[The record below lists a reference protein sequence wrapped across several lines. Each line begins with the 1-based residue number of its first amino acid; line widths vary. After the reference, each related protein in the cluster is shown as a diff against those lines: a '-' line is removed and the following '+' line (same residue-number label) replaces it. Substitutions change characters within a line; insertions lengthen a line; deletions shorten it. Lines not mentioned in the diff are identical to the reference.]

1 MEVRDFIWVIPLV
14 VLAISLIAAFVVCR
28 KIAPAFAKTRLGI
41 DIQNYDPQNT
51 SEEVA
56 LAAHYFSRYKGCL
69 VIRFKIPT
77 KRSFSLGALFIDR
90 RDNTVATMKHEYGHT
105 KQLKELGLLRY
116 LVFIA
121 IPSASSTLPAKQYY
135 EQSWEVTAD
144 VFGEVEPTI
153 RRHRDEVIQEG
164 FSYLEAAKKRKIRHG
179 LFRRTAMTFPRN
191 D

>member
-14 VLAISLIAAFVVCR
+14 VLAASLIAAFVVCR

-41 DIQNYDPQNT
+41 DIENYNLQNT

-105 KQLKELGLLRY
+105 VQLKELGLLRY

-121 IPSASSTLPAKQYY
+121 IPSVFSQSSGMKYY
-135 EQSWEVTAD
+135 EQMWEVTAD
-144 VFGEVEPTI
+144 IFGEVDPATRKHQSHI
-153 RRHRDEVIQEG
+153 IQEG
-164 FSYLEAAKKRKIRHG
+164 FSYLESSKTNKIRKG
-179 LFRRTAMTFPRN
+179 FFGKTPKN
-191 D
+191 Q